1 MRFELL
7 FESFKEMFISVINF
21 TQDKEQGTS
30 CLQLQTSIKG
40 TNAFFSTV
48 LAIISFYLQK

>member
-7 FESFKEMFISVINF
+7 FESFKGMFISVINF